1 MRMFIYSHNEASEG
15 AKELGKALGA
25 KRIKHEGSAFV
36 GGPNKI
42 VINWGSRNVPDQV
55 LKSKVINTPTALEN
69 NCNKLAFFRLAS
81 NAKEGPRVPRWTTD
95 KSEVRKWIADKRTVV
110 ARKVLA
116 GSSGEGIHFMS
127 YGDKDG
133 FVDAPLYTE
142 YVKKKDE
149 YRVHFVNGEV
159 IDWQRKALRSGQNV
173 DKVDWRIRNLDA
185 GFVFVRNNPGGEQ
198 VTLPKD
204 VIEQSQKAIRICG
217 LDFGAIDLVY
227 NEKEG
232 QAYVLEVNTAPGLQ
246 GETVQSYATA
256 FKKHWGK

>member
-1 MRMFIYSHNEASEG
+1 MFIYSHNENSEG
-15 AKELGKALGA
+15 ARELAKALGA
-25 KRIKHEGSAFV
+25 RRIKHEGSAFV
-36 GGPNKI
+36 GGPSKI
-42 VINWGSRNVPDQV
+42 VINWGSRNVPPEV
-55 LKSKVINTPTALEN
+55 AKSRVINTVGALEN
-69 NCNKLAFFRLAS
+69 NCNKLAFFRLVAGS
-81 NAKEGPRVPRWTTD
+81 KDAPRVPRWTTD
-95 KSEVRKWIADKRTVV
+95 KSEVRKWITEKRTVV

-149 YRVHFVNGEV
+149 YRVHFVRGEI
-159 IDWQRKALRSGQNV
+159 IDYQRKALRAGQNV

-185 GFVFVRNNPGGEQ
+185 GFVFVRNNAEGTQ
-198 VTLPKD
+198 IVLPKD
-204 VIEQSQKAIRICG
+204 VVLQAEKAIRVCG